1 MRPIAT
7 NINYRTVG
15 RGMTQ
20 IGRVVLKSSRTENLK
35 PEDGIILGRALA
47 MDHKKVL
54 VGRDSSSSSAMMA
67 NSVISGLLFQGADVI
82 DAGIVS
88 APAAAMSSVKGDCT
102 VYVAGRRDM
111 VSGYYLL
118 NPDGSMFRDDQIRH
132 LDLFFQNPPA
142 RPTHDRLGRYT
153 LRDGITEEFNRKIV
167 SLFEGDTKCT
177 VFLDC
182 RCGTTSDSIPQ
193 ILNKLGADIVT
204 IDAQRDMDYVGSS
217 EGCDHI
223 MDIVA
228 KSPGCIGIRM
238 NRTGTAIEVI
248 DETGRLLPME
258 TVFALLAL
266 YLRPSSIAI
275 PVNSSSLM
283 EDVFENGIQS
293 EIDTPFPEPADRKT
307 VLTRDNA
314 SAVCEA
320 MIAGSELGY
329 YHGSILFGGEAAIG
343 NGIRAAA
350 VIAQMAGSN
359 SLHRLADLMPEYLR
373 EEKSVD
379 CGFKAEMF
387 RHLFEE
393 NAKDLTGK
401 WTQYGDSYRVVM
413 DSGWFMLSHVNR
425 AEGDTQIV
433 ITAESKDRAYLAGLM
448 EIADG
453 LTAEIVREGRLNAI

>member
-1 MRPIAT
+1 
-7 NINYRTVG
+7 
-15 RGMTQ
+15 MTQ

-47 MDHKKVL
+47 MDHGKVL
-54 VGRDSSSSSAMMA
+54 VARDSSSSSTMMA
-67 NSVISGLLFQGADVI
+67 NAVIAGLLFQGADVQDLGVI
-82 DAGIVS
+82 S
-88 APAAAMSSVKGDCT
+88 APAAAMGSIRGDCT
-102 VYVAGRRDM
+102 IYVAGRQGM
-111 VSGYYLL
+111 VSGYFLL
-118 NPDGSMFRDDQIRH
+118 NPDGSMFRDEQIRH

-142 RPTHDRLGRYT
+142 RPSHEKLGRYT
-153 LRDGITEEFNRKIV
+153 LRDGITEDFNRKIA
-167 SLFEGDTKCT
+167 SMFKGDTKCT

-182 RCGTTSDSIPQ
+182 RCGTASDSIPQ

-204 IDAQRDMDYVGSS
+204 IDAQRDTDYLGSS
-217 EGCDHI
+217 EGCDRL

-228 KSPGCIGIRM
+228 KNPGCIGIRI
-238 NRTGTAIEVI
+238 NRAGTAIEVI

-258 TVFALLAL
+258 TVFALLVL
-266 YLRPSSIAI
+266 YLRPPSIAL

-293 EIDTPFPEPADRKT
+293 EIETPFPEAESRKT

-320 MIAGSELGY
+320 MIAGTDLGY

-343 NGIRAAA
+343 DGIRAAA

-373 EEKSVD
+373 VEKSVD

-387 RHLFEE
+387 RHLFED
-393 NAKDLTGK
+393 NAKGLAGK
-401 WTQYGDSYRVVM
+401 WTQYGDSFRIVM

-425 AEGDTQIV
+425 AEGNTQIIV
-433 ITAESKDRAYLAGLM
+433 TAESKDRAYLAGLM

-453 LTAEIVREGRLNAI
+453 LTDAIIREGRLSAI

>member
-1 MRPIAT
+1 
-7 NINYRTVG
+7 
-15 RGMTQ
+15 
-20 IGRVVLKSSRTENLK
+20 
-35 PEDGIILGRALA
+35 

-167 SLFEGDTKCT
+167 SLLEGDTKCT

-204 IDAQRDMDYVGSS
+204 IDAQRDMDYMGSS

-266 YLRPSSIAI
+266 YLSPSSIAI

-307 VLTRDNA
+307 VLTRD
-314 SAVCEA
+314 
-320 MIAGSELGY
+320 
-329 YHGSILFGGEAAIG
+329 
-343 NGIRAAA
+343 
-350 VIAQMAGSN
+350 

-413 DSGWFMLSHVNR
+413 ESGWFMLSHVNR